1 MTDPVRVVATL
12 KAKSGK
18 GPELLAAWPE
28 LAAKVR
34 AEEGCLAYDLHA
46 VLGDDD
52 GFVVLERWA
61 SMEALKAHGAS
72 DHMKEFGTLAASLL
86 EGRAGI
92 SFLQDT
98 PSA

>member
-1 MTDPVRVVATL
+1 MSDPVRVVATL
-12 KAKSGK
+12 TAQAGK

-28 LAAKVR
+28 LSAKVH
-34 AEEGCLAYDLHA
+34 AEDGCLAYDLHA

-52 GFVVLERWA
+52 RFVVLERWA
-61 SMEALKAHGAS
+61 SMEALQAHGAS
-72 DHMKEFGTLAASLL
+72 AHMKEFGALAASLL
-86 EGRAGI
+86 EGRAAI